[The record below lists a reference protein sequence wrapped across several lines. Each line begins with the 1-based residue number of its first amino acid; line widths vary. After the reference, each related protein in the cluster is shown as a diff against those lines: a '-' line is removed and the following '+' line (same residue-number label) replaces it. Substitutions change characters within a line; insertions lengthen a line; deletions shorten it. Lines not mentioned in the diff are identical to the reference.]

1 MFPTFRYQ
9 KQLPNEFHQ
18 PESLCRGCSK
28 IAWGLKCSWSLIGAK
43 LSGIRNGKEI
53 LMWNFGNLHVGF
65 YLTLRCFDC
74 ERKSIQYGRFV
85 DCHNSVMGQPKRVA
99 STIIDAGLQKINYK
113 RGLLVRELAE
123 YLWTCTSWVF
133 FYEVFNNI
141 KINRLHSLP
150 SNPSMCS
157 LGYSLY
163 DRMEAGTSLSVDCNE
178 F

>member
-133 FYEVFNNI
+133 FM
-141 KINRLHSLP
+141 K
-150 SNPSMCS
+150 
-157 LGYSLY
+157 YS
-163 DRMEAGTSLSVDCNE
+163 TI
-178 F
+178 